1 MKKFGWRK
9 RIGCI
14 SPAVLELV
22 CFDFYRFAPEGV
34 GLVGVTD
41 KTNTWSAE
49 DIELTLQSALSSAAY
64 LGDRGVDFVVHM
76 GAAHVAS
83 KGPGYDAGFIA
94 ELQARSG
101 VGATT
106 SIRSAI
112 QAFQHLGAHRIAIVS
127 PWPEKITGWVA
138 RCVEAERIEVVRT
151 GCADVDFKN
160 LHTVEPDYLV
170 QFAASVAAA
179 APQAQAIYI
188 PGPQAPAA
196 MCVDAIE
203 RKTGKPVVASTPADF
218 WAAFRALGLRERIE
232 GHGILLRS
240 LSEGP

>member
-1 MKKFGWRK
+1 MNKFGGRN
-9 RIGCI
+9 RLGCI
-14 SPAVLELV
+14 PPAVLELV
-22 CFDFYRFAPEGV
+22 CFDFYRFAPEGG

-41 KTNTWSAE
+41 KTNTWSPE
-49 DIELTLQSALSSAAY
+49 DIEHALQSALSSAAY

-83 KGPGYDAGFIA
+83 KGPGYDAGFVA

-112 QAFQHLGAHRIAIVS
+112 QAFQHLKARRIAIVS

-138 RCVEAERIEVVRT
+138 RCVESESIEVMPV

-160 LHTVEPDYLV
+160 L
-170 QFAASVAAA
+170 
-179 APQAQAIYI
+179 
-188 PGPQAPAA
+188 
-196 MCVDAIE
+196 
-203 RKTGKPVVASTPADF
+203 
-218 WAAFRALGLRERIE
+218 
-232 GHGILLRS
+232 
-240 LSEGP
+240 